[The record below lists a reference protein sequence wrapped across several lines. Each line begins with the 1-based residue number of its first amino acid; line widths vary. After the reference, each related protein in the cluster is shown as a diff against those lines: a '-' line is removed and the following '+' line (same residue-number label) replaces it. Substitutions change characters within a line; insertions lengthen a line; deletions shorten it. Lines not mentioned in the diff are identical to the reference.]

1 MKFVTLAK
9 NFEIAD
15 PHRPLMKIKLFKGY
29 RFAIRKGNMFE
40 NGDYSYRGKFHR
52 VHHFGYATNLMIP
65 YEYLTEKSV
74 ENLKKVSA
82 EAWQ

>member
-9 NFEIAD
+9 TFETVD
-15 PHRPLMKIKLFKGY
+15 PHRPLIKVTLEKGT

-40 NGDYSYRGKFHR
+40 NGDHGYRGNFHR
-52 VHHFGYATNLMIP
+52 VNYFGYGSDLKIP

-74 ENLKKVSA
+74 ENLKKVSV
-82 EAWQ
+82 EA